1 MSQNPQNPKKFN
13 LAKWIS
19 IVSAFAAIAGV
30 IATLVTVPEFRC
42 FLLRLSCPLEQVIP
56 TEVELFTQTES
67 GEFLGGVQITVIG
80 SGGPPETTQTDNNG
94 YAKVR
99 IANKG
104 EVKVN
109 LSKSGY
115 PVQNF
120 TINLQNEQGT
130 VRTIRFRP
138 SGEPEVIA
146 SSTAPPPPPSP
157 MKPFTPQPQIITA
170 LENDFMSIKLTGISK
185 DQYESVKLAFVITNK
200 TNENLYLGLSSNYG
214 TITDNFGQVCG
225 GQQLVGLALV
235 GSSANTPDSFTLISP
250 NSTLTVGS
258 SGCTFS
264 PNSTE
269 FNASFPLVRYQ
280 ANTTKPAGEQTGL
293 TAGFTGLKL
302 P

>member
-42 FLLRLSCPLEQVIP
+42 FLLHLSCPLEQVVP

-80 SGGPPETTQTDNNG
+80 SSGPPETTQTDDNG
-94 YAKVR
+94 YAKVS

-146 SSTAPPPPPSP
+146 SSTPPSPPPSQ
-157 MKPFTPQPQIITA
+157 MKPFTPQPQTITA

-185 DQYESVKLAFVITNK
+185 DQSGYLKLAFVITNK
-200 TNENLYLGLSSNYG
+200 TSDNLYLGLNDRSG

-225 GQQLVGLALV
+225 GRALQGLAIID
-235 GSSANTPDSFTLISP
+235 SYANKPDDFTLISP

-258 SGCTFS
+258 GECIFPT
-264 PNSTE
+264 STE

-280 ANTTKPAGEQTGL
+280 ASTTNPAGEQTKL